1 MSDLPLAGRVALVTG
16 ASRGIGFAAAMALGR
31 LGAHIVAT
39 GRATRL
45 LEGLDDALK
54 AEGLEGA
61 TLVPF
66 NLRDF
71 PAIDRLGQAIFERWG
86 RLDILVGNAGQ
97 LGQLGPIGHVK
108 PDAWAELLDVNLTAN
123 WRLIRAMDPLLRIA
137 EAGRAVFLTSGA
149 ARRFRAYWGPYSVTK
164 AALEALAKSYAAEL
178 AETNVRVN
186 LFNPGPVRTAMRAKA
201 MPGENPETLP
211 SPEDVAARLIELC
224 LPSCALQGET
234 IDFAAA
240 TPPRTDSSTSA

>member
-1 MSDLPLAGRVALVTG
+1 MTDLPLTGRVALVTG
-16 ASRGIGFAAAMALGR
+16 ASRGIGFATALALGR
-31 LGAHIVAT
+31 MGAHVIAT
-39 GRATRL
+39 GRSTRL
-45 LEGLDDALK
+45 LESLDDALK
-54 AEGLEGA
+54 AEGLEPA

-108 PDAWAELLDVNLTAN
+108 PDAWTELLEVNLTAN
-123 WRLIRAMDPLLRIA
+123 FRLIRSMDPLLRIA
-137 EAGRAVFLTSGA
+137 DAGRAVFLTSGA
-149 ARRFRAYWGPYSVTK
+149 ANQFRAYWGPYAITK

-186 LFNPGPVRTAMRAKA
+186 LFSPGPVRTAMRAKA

-211 SPEDVAARLIELC
+211 TPDDVALELVKLC
-224 LPSCALQGET
+224 LPACDTQGAVHKYSDA
-234 IDFAAA
+234 IR
-240 TPPRTDSSTSA
+240 PHTDSSNPA